1 MPTDRIDPQYPGIDV
16 SKDPVELALGGEG
29 GEFAGSARRF
39 PNTPAGLQALLEA
52 LRRGL
57 PQRVALEATG
67 AYHQP
72 LVRALAAAALPV
84 AVLNPAQVN
93 AFRQRP
99 LGRNKTDRQD
109 ALLLAR
115 FAGLHAPELERDTP
129 PPAEQQELRQELAYR
144 DAVST
149 WRTVLLNQWEA
160 NAWAGAPAAAVPA
173 GSPGTSPRW
182 RPASGRSTPKSSEGS
197 GACQGRACCARSRGA
212 AWGHLKAAAAC
223 AGVHPAI
230 SASGRTERRRLS
242 RTGSGR
248 LRRYLYCGALS
259 ARRWDPE
266 LRAFYERLVARG
278 KPKKAAIVAV
288 MPKLLR
294 RLMGRLRAFQDG
306 RPADRPARP
315 RSPAAQA
322 LALPA

>member
-1 MPTDRIDPQYPGIDV
+1 MKAVQGIDG
-16 SKDPVELALGGEG
+16 AL
-29 GEFAGSARRF
+29 
-39 PNTPAGLQALLEA
+39 
-52 LRRGL
+52 
-57 PQRVALEATG
+57 V
-67 AYHQP
+67 
-72 LVRALAAAALPV
+72 AAALPV
-84 AVLNPAQVN
+84 AVLNPVLIK
-93 AFRQRP
+93 AFRRRR

-197 GACQGRACCARSRGA
+197 GACQRRACCARSRGA
-212 AWGHLKAAAAC
+212 AWGHPTAAAAC
-223 AGVHPAI
+223 AGVHPAL
-230 SASGRTERRRLS
+230 SASGRTERS
-242 RTGSGR
+242 R
-248 LRRYLYCGALS
+248 LRRGALS
-259 ARRWDPE
+259 ARRWDSE

-288 MPKLLR
+288 IHKLVR
-294 RLMGRLRAFQDG
+294 QLMGRLHAFQDG
-306 RPADRPARP
+306 LPADRPARP
-315 RSPAAQA
+315 QPPAGQA
-322 LALPA
+322 LALPP